1 MKRSFY
7 IALVS
12 ALLTAGLIK
21 AAPALAQTPVQ
32 QGELAVT
39 LVHTA
44 DLDLLTDSGRR
55 QLDRRIAN
63 AAREVCGAASDVDI
77 EGKNDIRECRSETI
91 AQARLQKDSLLA
103 AAGTRDMT
111 IAVTAS
117 R

>member
-1 MKRSFY
+1 MKKSFY

-32 QGELAVT
+32 QGELAVS
-39 LVHTA
+39 LVRTA
-44 DLDLLTDSGRR
+44 DLDLSTESGRR

-63 AAREVCGAASDVDI
+63 AARDVCGAASDVDI
-77 EGKNDIRECRSETI
+77 EGKNAVRQCRVGTI
-91 AQARLQKDSLLA
+91 AQAKLQKDSILA
-103 AAGTRDMT
+103 ARTRDLT

>member
-21 AAPALAQTPVQ
+21 AAPALAQTPA
-32 QGELAVT
+32 QGDVAVT

-44 DLDLLTDSGRR
+44 DLDLRSAAGQRR
-55 QLDRRIAN
+55 LDQRLAN
-63 AAREVCGAASDVDI
+63 AAREVCGVASEADIAGRNDV
-77 EGKNDIRECRSETI
+77 RECRNEVLTKAK
-91 AQARLQKDSLLA
+91 AQKSAIL
-103 AAGTRDMT
+103 AAGTTRGLT